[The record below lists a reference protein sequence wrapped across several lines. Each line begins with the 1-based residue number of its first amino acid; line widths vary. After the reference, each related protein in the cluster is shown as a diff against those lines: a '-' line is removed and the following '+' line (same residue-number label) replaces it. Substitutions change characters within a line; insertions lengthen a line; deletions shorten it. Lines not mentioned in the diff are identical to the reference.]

1 MTNEIVAAGIR
12 TWQDLGLTI
21 TSDSKVTPPSPI
33 THEVDVPGRPEGSLD
48 LTEALTGGVSYSK
61 REFDLV
67 MAADYGDAS
76 ARQRVSDALMNR
88 WHGRRLSFECSW
100 DPGYWYEGRFQ
111 LTSLKPAGP
120 CGLRLELEVEA
131 DPFRVKRTE
140 PLRLN
145 AIGGHAYDVVS
156 GRVPVRPTIQCPS
169 PTLVVF
175 EGRETRLGAG
185 TWRLNDVLFRQGV
198 NRIYINS
205 YPIRTCLW
213 GDLASG
219 AAHATTWGAAS
230 AMRWDELGEVGWT
243 GGALVRRSWGDLTGE
258 TWDGLAKSRWA
269 DLDKREGVVDST
281 VILSYDWKDL

>member
-1 MTNEIVAAGIR
+1 MTPEIVAAGIR
-12 TWQDLGLTI
+12 SWQDLGLVA
-21 TSDSKVTPPSPI
+21 TSDSKVTPPEPI
-33 THEVDVPGRPEGSLD
+33 THEVDIPGRPEGSLD
-48 LTEALTGGVSYSK
+48 LTEALAGDVAYSK
-61 REFDLV
+61 RIFELV
-67 MAADYGDAS
+67 LAASYDSGGD
-76 ARQRVSDALMNR
+76 RKRVADALMGS

-100 DPGYWYEGRFQ
+100 DPGYTYVGRFQ
-111 LTSLKPAGP
+111 ATSIKRSGASG
-120 CGLRLELEVEA
+120 LEVELEIDA
-131 DPFRVKRTE
+131 DPFRMKKVE

-205 YPIRTCLW
+205 YPIKTCLW

-219 AAHATTWGAAS
+219 GKAPTTWGAAS
-230 AMRWDELGEVGWT
+230 SLRWDELGEVGW
-243 GGALVRRSWGDLTGE
+243 GGESLVRRSWGDLVGE
-258 TWDGLAKSRWA
+258 TWGSFSATRWA
-269 DLDKREGVVDST
+269 DLDKREGAVDST
-281 VILSYDWKDL
+281 VYLSYEWKDL